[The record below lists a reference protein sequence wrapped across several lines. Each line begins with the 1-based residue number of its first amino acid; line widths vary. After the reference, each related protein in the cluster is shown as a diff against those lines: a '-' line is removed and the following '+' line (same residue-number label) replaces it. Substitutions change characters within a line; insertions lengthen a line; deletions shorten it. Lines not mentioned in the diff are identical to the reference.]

1 MKDISNVFIESSL
14 FFATLQV
21 VSRTFIKNDIK
32 IGYLN
37 KTKAKK
43 VQKIIE
49 GLRTFEENNIN
60 TSTYKIDELISK
72 IEKFYN
78 N

>member
-1 MKDISNVFIESSL
+1 MKDISNVFMIFTL
-14 FFATLQV
+14 FCDTTS

-37 KTKAKK
+37 KNKSKKSTKNYRR
-43 VQKIIE
+43 
-49 GLRTFEENNIN
+49 LRTFEENNIN

-72 IEKFYN
+72 N
-78 N
+78 